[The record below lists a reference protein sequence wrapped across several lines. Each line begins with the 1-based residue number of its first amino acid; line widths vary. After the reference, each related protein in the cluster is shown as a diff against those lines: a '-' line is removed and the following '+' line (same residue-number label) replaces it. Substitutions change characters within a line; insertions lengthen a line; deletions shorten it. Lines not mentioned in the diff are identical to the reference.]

1 MKDKILY
8 TPGEA
13 MELMKTDKV
22 MLIDIRDS
30 DDYAESHIQGAV
42 NLPDIFYYLAE
53 TTPEGLEKL
62 HEHFRQQ
69 LSEIGLTPDTTAI
82 VYEDAYDSRYG
93 GSCRGYWL
101 LRYLGH
107 ARTGVLDGG
116 FSAWLEEGLPADAEP
131 VPTTPVDF
139 VIDAQPEMLATRD
152 EVLNCLDRPDVKLL
166 DIRDRVEWDAKSSS
180 PYGVDFAPRKGRLP
194 GARWMEWYSFL
205 ERDGQIP
212 YFKSPDRIRALCAE
226 YGLYPEDNIII
237 YCFKG
242 ARASNTYVALKEAGF
257 QKVRNYFGS
266 WNEWSRD
273 PRLPANEEVF
283 G

>member
-22 MLIDIRDS
+22 VLIDIRDS

-69 LSEIGLTPDTTAI
+69 LSAIGLTPDTTAI

-139 VIDAQPEMLATRD
+139 AIDPQPEMLATRD
-152 EVLNCLDRPDVKLL
+152 EVLNCLDKPDVKLL

-180 PYGVDFAPRKGRLP
+180 PYGVDFAP
-194 GARWMEWYSFL
+194 
-205 ERDGQIP
+205 
-212 YFKSPDRIRALCAE
+212 
-226 YGLYPEDNIII
+226 
-237 YCFKG
+237 
-242 ARASNTYVALKEAGF
+242 ARAACRARAGWSGTASSNATA
-257 QKVRNYFGS
+257 R
-266 WNEWSRD
+266 SRISNR
-273 PRLPANEEVF
+273 PRRSAPCAPSTDSIPKTTSSSTASRAH
-283 G
+283 GPPTPMWH

>member
-13 MELMKTDKV
+13 AELMKTDKV

-53 TTPEGLEKL
+53 TSPEGLEKL

-69 LSEIGLTPDTTAI
+69 LSEIGLTPDTIAI

-116 FSAWLEEGLPADAEP
+116 FSAWLEEGLPADANP
-131 VPTTPVDF
+131 VSTTPVDF
-139 VIDAQPEMLATRD
+139 VIDPQPEMLATRD
-152 EVLNCLDRPDVKLL
+152 DVLKCLSKPDVKLL

-212 YFKSPDRIRALCAE
+212 YFKSPEKIRALCAE

-257 QKVRNYFGS
+257 RKVRNYFGS

-273 PRLPANEEVF
+273 PQLPANEEVF